1 MRGIQGTCMSST
13 YCEGASFAFI
23 YFLLKSK
30 NSSAYFCT
38 REGKRRMKMRRGMRR
53 IGRETAELEGWI
65 THTFT
70 SEGLSDF
77 TSVWQ
82 VLCFLKAKRSHP
94 HI

>member
-1 MRGIQGTCMSST
+1 
-13 YCEGASFAFI
+13 
-23 YFLLKSK
+23 
-30 NSSAYFCT
+30 
-38 REGKRRMKMRRGMRR
+38 MRRT
-53 IGRETAELEGWI
+53 GRETAELEGWI

-77 TSVWQ
+77 TFAWQ

>member
-1 MRGIQGTCMSST
+1 M
-13 YCEGASFAFI
+13 
-23 YFLLKSK
+23 
-30 NSSAYFCT
+30 
-38 REGKRRMKMRRGMRR
+38 RGMRR